1 MKGIKM
7 KKYKETC
14 SHNWIHYAGK
24 QCEWD
29 NWSFEDSF
37 NGIKKEDYRKDSNN
51 ICYIYICTMC
61 QEVIWSSDKLFDIP
75 HYRVKESLWKKKKQ

>member
-1 MKGIKM
+1 ME
-7 KKYKETC
+7 KYKETC
-14 SHNWIHYAGK
+14 SHNWIHYAGM

-29 NWSFEDSF
+29 NWSFEDSI

-61 QEVIWSSDKLFDIP
+61 QEIIWSSDKLFDIP
-75 HYRVKESLWKKKKQ
+75 HYRVKERLWKKKKQ